1 MTRQSVSQ
9 VLRRFN
15 AINDAILLYYTEL
28 FIELCHFIILR
39 MSKKILDSQFIIII
53 CLIFVSPK

>member
-15 AINDAILLYYTEL
+15 AINDGILLYYTEL

>member
-15 AINDAILLYYTEL
+15 AINDGILLYYTEL
-28 FIELCHFIILR
+28 FTELCHFIILR

>member
-15 AINDAILLYYTEL
+15 AINDGILLYYTEL
-28 FIELCHFIILR
+28 FIELRHFIILR

>member
-15 AINDAILLYYTEL
+15 AINDGILLYYTEL

-53 CLIFVSPK
+53 CLIFVPAK

>member
-1 MTRQSVSQ
+1 MTWWSVSQ

-15 AINDAILLYYTEL
+15 AINDGILLYYTEL
-28 FIELCHFIILR
+28 FVELCHFILLR
-39 MSKKILDSQFIIII
+39 KSKKILDNQFIIII

>member
-15 AINDAILLYYTEL
+15 AINDGILLYYPEL
-28 FIELCHFIILR
+28 FVELCHFIILR
-39 MSKKILDSQFIIII
+39 KSKKILDNQFIIII

>member
-15 AINDAILLYYTEL
+15 AINDGILLYYTEL

-53 CLIFVSPK
+53 CLIFVPPK